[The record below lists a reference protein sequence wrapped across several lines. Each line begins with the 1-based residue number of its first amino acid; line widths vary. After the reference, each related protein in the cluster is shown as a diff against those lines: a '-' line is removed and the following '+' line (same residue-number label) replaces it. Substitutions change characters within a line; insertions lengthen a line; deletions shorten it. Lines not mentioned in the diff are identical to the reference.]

1 MELDRSEKV
10 AFSYA
15 LGQAVTGVFCAK
27 ILDVQFLMHVDR
39 YCDRYGVS
47 FGPTR
52 KRADLFGRGPG
63 GWVVAE
69 AKGRSNSMEFGL
81 EQKLVTQKRSVST
94 VGGHSPSLALGCVAS
109 FPPGTSALRVD
120 AFDPTKD
127 DLEAA
132 DFDIELDR
140 YILAYYEPFVTAIDF
155 GEPDPEQGPYAVARI
170 GGLNLRIGLLRSVV
184 ERMQEARGMR
194 GGAITGLHGFVLSAL
209 RQGTALGD
217 RTFRDGTLLD
227 AAWDDAISIVDWDG

>member
-1 MELDRSEKV
+1 
-10 AFSYA
+10 
-15 LGQAVTGVFCAK
+15 
-27 ILDVQFLMHVDR
+27 
-39 YCDRYGVS
+39 
-47 FGPTR
+47 
-52 KRADLFGRGPG
+52 
-63 GWVVAE
+63 
-69 AKGRSNSMEFGL
+69 
-81 EQKLVTQKRSVST
+81 
-94 VGGHSPSLALGCVAS
+94 
-109 FPPGTSALRVD
+109 LRVD

-155 GEPDPEQGPYAVARI
+155 GEPDPEQGPHAVARI

-184 ERMQEARGMR
+184 ERMQEARGVR

-209 RQGTALGD
+209 REGTALGD